1 MLKCNPGKTEIIH
14 CTSRFNKQPT
24 VYEKL
29 SLANNPV
36 EVNTKAKNMCVIRDK
51 TLFFTEDIN
60 EVCVKARC
68 AIRLIGNFRVPKTL
82 TFKMRLDAQPFL

>member
-36 EVNTKAKNMCVIRDK
+36 EVNTKTKNMCVIRDK

-60 EVCVKARC
+60 EVCVKARY